1 MFSSSWRRV
10 AFAMFAVGWGA
21 NQFSPMLIVY
31 RDRLGLSAG
40 TLGVIFGVYALGL
53 VPGLLLGGAASDRY
67 GRRALVIPFV
77 VLSPL
82 ASLLLILTRESASGL
97 GVARF
102 LAGVCSGVVF
112 SAASAW
118 VQDLAGDAAPGVAA
132 RRAAIALSA
141 GFGAGPLVAS
151 LLAQWAPDP
160 LWLPYVPHLLL
171 GAVAVMIVLGAQET
185 VFGRRTAADRAAQ
198 DAAAEGR
205 SGARS
210 APQQTPPR
218 FTSVPT
224 AVRGQRF
231 QRVIVP
237 LAPWVFGSAAF
248 AFVVLPARI
257 SSAHNDA
264 VGFAGLVTALT
275 LGTGVLLQ
283 PLAQRLERQ
292 RPLRGA
298 VLGLVGSTLGLLL
311 GMLALALHSR
321 VLVACAA
328 LPFGAGYG
336 MCLVAG
342 LHETERLAAPS
353 ERGATVAAY
362 YALTYVGF
370 SVPYL
375 VSILAGALSGT
386 EILGLFALLAVAVL
400 LSLLTAAPATAVPAA
415 TRASES

>member
-1 MFSSSWRRV
+1 VFSSSWRRV

-67 GRRALVIPFV
+67 GRRALVVPFV

-112 SAASAW
+112 SVASAW

-141 GFGAGPLVAS
+141 GFGAGPLAAS

-171 GAVAVMIVLGAQET
+171 GAVAVMVVLGAQET
-185 VFGRRTAADRAAQ
+185 VFGGVATQ
-198 DAAAEGR
+198 P
-205 SGARS
+205 S
-210 APQQTPPR
+210 PR

-224 AVRGQRF
+224 AVRGRRF
-231 QRVIVP
+231 RRVIVP

-292 RPLRGA
+292 RALRGA
-298 VLGLVGSTLGLLL
+298 VVGLVGTTLGLLL

-336 MCLVAG
+336 MCLVSG

-400 LSLLTAAPATAVPAA
+400 LSLLAAVPATAAPGA
-415 TRASES
+415 TRTSES

>member
-1 MFSSSWRRV
+1 
-10 AFAMFAVGWGA
+10 VGWGA

-40 TLGVIFGVYALGL
+40 TLGAIFGVYALGL
-53 VPGLLLGGAASDRY
+53 VPGLIVGGAASDRY

-77 VLSPL
+77 ALSPV
-82 ASLLLILTRESASGL
+82 ASLLLILTRESATGL

-102 LAGVCSGVVF
+102 IAGVCSGVVF

-118 VQDLAGDAAPGVAA
+118 VQDLAVEAAPGVAA

-171 GAVAVMIVLGAQET
+171 GALATAVVLGAPSP
-185 VFGRRTAADRAAQ
+185 V
-198 DAAAEGR
+198 
-205 SGARS
+205 S
-210 APQQTPPR
+210 AGESDLPPTR
-218 FTSVPT
+218 LTSLPA
-224 AVRGQRF
+224 AVRGRRF

-275 LGTGVLLQ
+275 LGSGVLLQ
-283 PLAQRLERQ
+283 PLAQRLEAR
-292 RPLRGA
+292 RALGGA
-298 VLGLVGSTLGLLL
+298 IVGLAGTVLGLIL

-321 VLVACAA
+321 VVVACAA
-328 LPFGAGYG
+328 LPLGAGYG
-336 MCLVAG
+336 MCLVSG
-342 LHETERLAAPS
+342 LRETERLASPS
-353 ERGATVAAY
+353 ERGATVAVY
-362 YALTYVGF
+362 YALTYLGF

-375 VSILAGALSGT
+375 VSVLAGVLTGV
-386 EILGLFALLAVAVL
+386 EILGLFALLALAVL
-400 LSLLTAAPATAVPAA
+400 LTVWSAAPAAVTALGA
-415 TRASES
+415 TRSARES

>member
-1 MFSSSWRRV
+1 
-10 AFAMFAVGWGA
+10 MFAVGWGA

-53 VPGLLLGGAASDRY
+53 IPGLLLGGAASDRY

-77 VLSPL
+77 ALSPV
-82 ASLLLILTRESASGL
+82 ASLLLILTRESATGL

-102 LAGVCSGVVF
+102 IVGVCSGVVF

-118 VQDLAGDAAPGVAA
+118 VQDLAGSDAPGVAA

-160 LWLPYVPHLLL
+160 LWLPYVPHLIL
-171 GAVAVMIVLGAQET
+171 GAGALLVVLGAPET
-185 VFGRRTAADRAAQ
+185 VRD
-198 DAAAEGR
+198 D
-205 SGARS
+205 RS
-210 APQQTPPR
+210 ANASASGFIALPA
-218 FTSVPT
+218 
-224 AVRGQRF
+224 AVRSRRF
-231 QRVIVP
+231 RRVIVP

-257 SSAHNDA
+257 SSAHNDS

-275 LGTGVLLQ
+275 LGAGVLLQ
-283 PLAQRLERQ
+283 PLAQRLERR
-292 RPLRGA
+292 RPLGA
-298 VLGLVGSTLGLLL
+298 ALVGLAGSALGLAL
-311 GMLALALHSR
+311 GMAALALHSR

-328 LPFGAGYG
+328 PALGAGYG

-342 LHETERLAAPS
+342 LYETERLSAQD
-353 ERGATVAAY
+353 ERGATVAVY
-362 YALTYVGF
+362 YALTYLGF

-375 VSILAGALSGT
+375 VSILAGALSGIA
-386 EILGLFALLAVAVL
+386 ILGLFAALAVTVLLAIAV
-400 LSLLTAAPATAVPAA
+400 AAPTA
-415 TRASES
+415 TRALES

>member
-1 MFSSSWRRV
+1 
-10 AFAMFAVGWGA
+10 MFAVGWGA

-40 TLGVIFGVYALGL
+40 TVGIIFGIYAIGL

-77 VLSPL
+77 ALSPL

-118 VQDLAGDAAPGVAA
+118 VQDLAGHAAPGVAA

-151 LLAQWAPDP
+151 LLAHWAPDP

-171 GAVAVMIVLGAQET
+171 GVAAVVVVIGARET
-185 VFGRRTAADRAAQ
+185 VHRGVTKRTEAVGGPRGGPAARH
-198 DAAAEGR
+198 
-205 SGARS
+205 S
-210 APQQTPPR
+210 PR
-218 FTSVPT
+218 LTSMPA
-224 AVRGQRF
+224 AVRGARF
-231 QRVIVP
+231 RRVIVP

-248 AFVVLPARI
+248 SFVVLPARI

-275 LGTGVLLQ
+275 LGTGMLLQ
-283 PLAQRLERQ
+283 PLAQRLER
-292 RPLRGA
+292 RRELAGA
-298 VLGLVGSTLGLLL
+298 MAGLAGTASGLVL

-328 LPFGAGYG
+328 LPLGAGYG
-336 MCLVAG
+336 MCLVSG
-342 LHETERLAAPS
+342 LRETERLAAPS
-353 ERGATVAAY
+353 ERGATVAVY
-362 YALTYVGF
+362 YALTYTGF

-375 VSILAGALSGT
+375 VSILAGALSGV
-386 EILGLFALLAVAVL
+386 EILALFAALALGVLAALLA
-400 LSLLTAAPATAVPAA
+400 AAPIATAV
-415 TRASES
+415 SGS